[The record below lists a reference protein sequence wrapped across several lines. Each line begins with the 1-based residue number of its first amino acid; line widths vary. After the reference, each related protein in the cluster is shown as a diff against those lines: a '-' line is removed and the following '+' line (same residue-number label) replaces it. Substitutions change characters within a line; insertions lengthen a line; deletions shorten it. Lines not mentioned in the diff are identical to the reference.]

1 MNEAENNIL
10 NNVPV
15 ASKPSVPVG
24 LETADNKDIVDYLFS
39 NGNRLLTA
47 TGAEQELPK
56 DTQSLIAYFSG
67 GEIIIS
73 LTHRYD
79 GRVLAFLDLL
89 KKRARPMRVPFYSD
103 LGLVSSIYKAY
114 ENRLGGISRSRQDYD
129 NQMQKDFVD
138 IIAKAAA

>member
-1 MNEAENNIL
+1 MKELDNKTLNNIPQDMKL
-10 NNVPV
+10 
-15 ASKPSVPVG
+15 SVPSG

-73 LTHRYD
+73 RTHRYD

-103 LGLVSSIYKAY
+103 LGLVSSIYKTY
-114 ENRLGGISRSRQDYD
+114 EGRLGGISKSRQDYD
-129 NQMQKDFVD
+129 NQ
-138 IIAKAAA
+138 A